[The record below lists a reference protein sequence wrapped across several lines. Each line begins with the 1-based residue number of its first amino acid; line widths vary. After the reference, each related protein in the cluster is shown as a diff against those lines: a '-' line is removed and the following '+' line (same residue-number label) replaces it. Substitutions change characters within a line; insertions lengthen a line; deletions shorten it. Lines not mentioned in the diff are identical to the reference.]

1 MERVLVVSDTHGRV
15 DNVIRLM
22 ENVPFD
28 KIIHLGDTVRDALV
42 IGKAFPDTE
51 LIYVR
56 GNNDPFGASA
66 ESVIEISDK
75 KIFICHGHTYSVSSD
90 LLRIS
95 LAAAEKGA
103 TLALFGHTHRSV
115 LERREDGF
123 IILNPGSVSKPRG
136 CRPSFAVLETEN
148 GKLKA
153 VIVDWVL

>member
-95 LAAAEKGA
+95 LSAAEKGA
-103 TLALFGHTHRSV
+103 TLALFGHTHRK
-115 LERREDGF
+115 EDSEYNGVRLF
-123 IILNPGSVSKPRG
+123 NPGSASLPRD
-136 CRPSFAVLETEN
+136 
-148 GKLKA
+148 GKASVGIIEIDKDYFG
-153 VIVDWVL
+153 IVHYEF